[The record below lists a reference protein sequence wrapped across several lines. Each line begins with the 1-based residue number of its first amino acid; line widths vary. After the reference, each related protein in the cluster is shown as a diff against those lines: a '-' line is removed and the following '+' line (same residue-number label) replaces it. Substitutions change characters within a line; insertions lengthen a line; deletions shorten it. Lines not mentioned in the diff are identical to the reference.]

1 MAHLMSAGYR
11 LNALFWCRAYADRRR
26 DSTARPA
33 ITLGYNAWLCAPYT
47 IPMKLIIKFF
57 PEITIKS
64 RQVRKRFV
72 AQLKGN
78 LKLLLSDIDP
88 AARVNGNW
96 DSLEVNLGSDKA
108 LQLRCIERL
117 KNTPG
122 IAHLSEV
129 HEYPLGTLEELAE
142 LCLSSIGNQLQGKL
156 FSVRCKRV
164 GKHDFSSQDVAIQV
178 GGELHRRCG
187 AAGVSMKNPEVV
199 VQIEIRDQR
208 VFLIQARHQGMG
220 GFPLGTM
227 EPVLSLLSGGF
238 DSTVASYQML
248 QRGLL
253 PHFVFFNLGGRAHEL
268 GVRQVAHYLWQQYA
282 SSHRLRF
289 VSVPF
294 EGVVAEILENVEN
307 SQMGVVLKRM
317 MLRAADRVAYRL
329 GIDALVTG
337 EAIAQVASQTLP
349 NLSVIDK
356 AAERFVIRPLIT
368 TSKLDIIDT
377 ARRIGTLDFSSS
389 MPEYCG
395 VISVGPAIRTTVAKV
410 EEVEA
415 CFDFEVLSRAVES
428 ATYTDCS
435 ELDQVMEGG
444 AEVEMVNTALTG
456 QVVLDIRHPDEQD
469 ARPLALPGIEVQ
481 AVPFFRLNSVFTTLD
496 ASRAYLLYCEKGVMS
511 QLHAQY
517 LLDAG
522 HDNVRV
528 LRLPKN

>member
-1 MAHLMSAGYR
+1 
-11 LNALFWCRAYADRRR
+11 
-26 DSTARPA
+26 
-33 ITLGYNAWLCAPYT
+33 
-47 IPMKLIIKFF
+47 MKLIIKFF

-72 AQLKGN
+72 AQLKAN
-78 LKLLLSDIDP
+78 LKRLLRDIDP
-88 AARVNGNW
+88 DARVNGNW
-96 DSLEVNLGSDKA
+96 DSLEVNLGADPA
-108 LQLRCIERL
+108 LQQRCIERL

-122 IAHLSEV
+122 IAHCHEV
-129 HEYPLGTLEELAE
+129 HEYPLGTLDELAE
-142 LCLSSIGNQLQGKL
+142 LCVATLGEQVRGKW

-164 GKHDFSSQDVAIQV
+164 GTHDFSSQDVGIKV
-178 GGELHRRCG
+178 GSALNQRCG
-187 AAGVSMKNPEVV
+187 AAGVSLKAPEVV
-199 VQIEIRDQR
+199 VQIEIRNER

-268 GVRQVAHYLWQQYA
+268 GVRQVAHYLWERYA
-282 SSHRLRF
+282 ASHRLRF

-294 EGVVAEILENVEN
+294 EGVVAEILQNVEN

-329 GIDALVTG
+329 NIDALVTG

-349 NLSVIDK
+349 NLSVIDN

-368 TSKLDIIDT
+368 TAKLDIIDT
-377 ARRIGTLDFSSS
+377 ARRIGTLEFSSS

-395 VISVGPAIRTTVAKV
+395 VISVGPAIRTTLAKV

-415 CFDFEVLSRAVES
+415 CFDFDVLKEAVQNAS
-428 ATYTDCS
+428 YSDCS
-435 ELDQVMEGG
+435 ELDQVPEGG
-444 AEVEMVNTALTG
+444 AEVEVVSTALTG
-456 QVVLDIRHPDEQD
+456 QVVLDIRPPDEQE
-469 ARPLALPGIEVQ
+469 ARPLTLDGVEVKP
-481 AVPFFRLNSVFTTLD
+481 VPFYSLSSAFATLD
-496 ASRAYLLYCEKGVMS
+496 DSRAYLLYCEKGVMS
-511 QLHAQY
+511 HLHAQY
-517 LLDAG
+517 LLDSG
-522 HDNVRV
+522 HGNVRV
-528 LRLPKN
+528 LRLPKQ